1 MVKTFNYFQPTD
13 IRFGCGRVKEVGD
26 IVAQFGRRCVLVTVP
41 VFGAIEPVI
50 EKVKNRNRR
59 SRIGKIT

>member
-26 IVAQFGRRCVLVTVP
+26 IVAQFGRRCVLVTV
-41 VFGAIEPVI
+41 
-50 EKVKNRNRR
+50 
-59 SRIGKIT
+59 